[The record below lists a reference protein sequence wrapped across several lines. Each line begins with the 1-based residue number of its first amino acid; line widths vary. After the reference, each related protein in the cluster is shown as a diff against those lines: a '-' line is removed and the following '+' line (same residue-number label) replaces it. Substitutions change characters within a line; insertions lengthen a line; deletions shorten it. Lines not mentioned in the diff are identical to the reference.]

1 MVSALHTLFT
11 LRTTAEISVEELA
24 ELSGVSVGTIR
35 AIESGEKFY
44 NTNYTVA
51 EAIADALYVK
61 VDDIFSKTEVSTVGR
76 TVGTGKPIGNMRKH
90 FTICMNCN
98 CEVHVSHEICVH
110 CDRPVTSCV

>member
-1 MVSALHTLFT
+1 
-11 LRTTAEISVEELA
+11 
-24 ELSGVSVGTIR
+24 VGTIK

-61 VDDIFSKTEVSTVGR
+61 VDDIFTKSEVSPIGR
-76 TVGTGKPIGNMRKH
+76 TAGTGKPIGNTRKH

-98 CEVHVSHEICVH
+98 CEVHISYEICVH
-110 CDRPVTSCV
+110 CEKPINRCV